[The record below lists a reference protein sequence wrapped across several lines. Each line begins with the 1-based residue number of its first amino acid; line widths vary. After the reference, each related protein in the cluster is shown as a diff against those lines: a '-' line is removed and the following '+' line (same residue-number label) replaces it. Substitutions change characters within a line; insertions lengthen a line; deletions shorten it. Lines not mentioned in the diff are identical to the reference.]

1 MKILIDTNVLI
12 DYIANRDPFA
22 KAAEDIFFIYL
33 EKACR

>member
-22 KAAEDIFFIYL
+22 KAAEAIALKNNF
-33 EKACR
+33 